1 MKFNITI
8 LLLIFNI
15 SLFSQNDFKIK
26 LNEDIS
32 KIKIGSNV
40 FNLMSKF
47 QINFGDKD
55 MQDIVDQL
63 KKLSSI
69 TSYSSNTLDGSSSI
83 ESSFSDYILN
93 SELTQLIEFKQDNYI
108 VNTYTLEN
116 ENSVIE
122 EISML
127 VKKSNNLNAIYLQI
141 RGEIDL
147 LQIVKVVSEL
157 DLPGGDF
164 LKKMN

>member
-47 QINFGDKD
+47 QINFGDNSLYLLIIIFSKF
-55 MQDIVDQL
+55 L
-63 KKLSSI
+63 FLLSLAI
-69 TSYSSNTLDGSSSI
+69 PCDLNIL
-83 ESSFSDYILN
+83 ESS
-93 SELTQLIEFKQDNYI
+93 
-108 VNTYTLEN
+108 
-116 ENSVIE
+116 
-122 EISML
+122 
-127 VKKSNNLNAIYLQI
+127 
-141 RGEIDL
+141 
-147 LQIVKVVSEL
+147 
-157 DLPGGDF
+157 
-164 LKKMN
+164 